1 MKTMD
6 GTNHRFA
13 WLSEVNDAKY
23 THPKAQ
29 QCTIPLA
36 TTESA
41 GLMSPADKQ
50 KISMISY
57 NFVEVG
63 RNNNINLQ
71 KNVDKYVDGIRLSIQ
86 FSEIAP
92 ALQPQT
98 NKITR
103 IDVNVSAQVSGEAD
117 YAADYVNP
125 SYISAT
131 LYIAGYSVDSV
142 RTSTSTRPQ
151 LSDALYC
158 NRTIYLAS
166 ANGTLRA
173 YSDEE
178 LSQILNNSVEQNDLR
193 IEVHVDH
200 GYGGSIVVDRELS
213 ATLTGSCV
221 IYAVL

>member
-1 MKTMD
+1 MD

-63 RNNNINLQ
+63 RNNSINLQ
-71 KNVDKYVDGIRLSIQ
+71 KSVDEYEGSLRLYIQ

-103 IDVNVSAQVSGEAD
+103 IDVNVSAQVSGEAK
-117 YAADYVNP
+117 YTSGSVSPSNITAD
-125 SYISAT
+125 
-131 LYIAGYSVDSV
+131 LYIAGYSADSAS
-142 RTSTSTRPQ
+142 TPTSTRPQ
-151 LSDALYC
+151 LSDTLYC

-173 YSDEE
+173 YSDDE

-193 IEVHVDH
+193 IEVYVDH
-200 GYGGSIVVDRELS
+200 GYGGPIIVDRELS

>member
-71 KNVDKYVDGIRLSIQ
+71 KSADKYEGSLSLYIQ

-117 YAADYVNP
+117 YRSGNVDP
-125 SYISAT
+125 SYIDAT
-131 LYIAGYSVDSV
+131 LYIYSW
-142 RTSTSTRPQ
+142 
-151 LSDALYC
+151 L
-158 NRTIYLAS
+158 
-166 ANGTLRA
+166 
-173 YSDEE
+173 
-178 LSQILNNSVEQNDLR
+178 
-193 IEVHVDH
+193 
-200 GYGGSIVVDRELS
+200 
-213 ATLTGSCV
+213 
-221 IYAVL
+221 